1 MPTVLD
7 TKHHFDCN
15 SCGLALT
22 VLRRQRYVA
31 GVTTPREAT
40 APRTAFSG
48 ADGARR
54 RIVGDLSGATAADIL
69 ELARQLNVRFMRLQF
84 TDILGINKNVEIPA
98 TQFEKALAGDI
109 MFDGSSIEGFVRIE
123 ESDMLLAPDLSTFQV
138 FPWGEPES
146 RICRLICDINTPDG
160 SPFAG
165 DPRGVL
171 KRVLA
176 RAASLGFTMNA
187 GMEAEFFLFR
197 PNPEGEATTVTHDVG
212 GYFDLAPADLG
223 EEARRAMVEVLE
235 LMGFEVE
242 AAHHEVAHGQHE
254 IDFRY
259 ADALRTADNLA
270 TFRFVVKQVA
280 QQFGLVASFMPKP
293 IFGQNGSGMHTHQS
307 LFRGRENAFH
317 DQEAQWQL
325 SKVALHYI
333 GGLLRHARGMC
344 AITNPL
350 VNSYKRLVPGYE
362 APVNVAWSMRNRSPL
377 IRVPE
382 RRGLGTRLELR
393 MPDPAANPYLALAVM
408 LAAGLDGIETQAD
421 HREPVNENIWEM
433 SFRERR
439 RLRIDDL
446 PHDLNEALDELEKD
460 AVVTGALGEHI
471 ARHFVEAKRQEWR
484 DYITQVSPWELE
496 NYLAKY

>member
-1 MPTVLD
+1 M
-7 TKHHFDCN
+7 
-15 SCGLALT
+15 
-22 VLRRQRYVA
+22 A
-31 GVTTPREAT
+31 G
-40 APRTAFSG
+40 
-48 ADGARR
+48 D
-54 RIVGDLSGATAADIL
+54 
-69 ELARQLNVRFMRLQF
+69 LNVRFMRLQF

-98 TQFEKALAGDI
+98 SQFDKALSGDI

-138 FPWGEPES
+138 FPWSDPES
-146 RICRLICDINTPDG
+146 RICRVICDINTPDG
-160 SPFAG
+160 APFAG

-176 RAASLGFTMNA
+176 RASSLGFSMNA

-197 PNPEGEATTVTHDVG
+197 PNAEGEATTVTHDVG
-212 GYFDLAPADLG
+212 SYFDLAPADLG
-223 EEARRAMVEVLE
+223 EEARRAMVDVLE
-235 LMGFEVE
+235 RMGFEVE

-259 ADALRTADNLA
+259 ADALRTADNIA

-280 QQFGLVASFMPKP
+280 QQFGLLASFMPKP

-307 LFRGRENAFH
+307 LFHGSENAFW
-317 DQEAQWQL
+317 DAKAQWEL
-325 SKVALHYI
+325 SPVALHYV

-362 APVNVAWSMRNRSPL
+362 APVNVAWAMRNRSPL

-382 RRGLGTRLELR
+382 RRGLGTRVELR

-408 LAAGLDGIETQAD
+408 LAAGLDGIETKAD

-433 SFRERR
+433 SYRERR

-460 AVVTGALGEHI
+460 DVVRAALGDHI
-471 ARHFVEAKRQEWR
+471 TKHFVEAKRQEWR
-484 DYITQVSPWELE
+484 EYITQVSPWELE
-496 NYLAKY
+496 SYLAKY